1 MKAIQLILGLT
12 TIFILLTGVFDWP
25 LTSVVI
31 LIISTLFLFQGAIT
45 VLAMLYTWENEER
58 LKNISPPI
66 PQFEKPKHSFSL
78 IIPARHEKKVIGDT
92 LRAMSRLDYPQR
104 LLEVLVVVRQDDGGT
119 IREVSQALTKINRSN
134 FHLIVFDGEPINK
147 PHSLNIG
154 LYHAQ
159 HEVIGVFDA
168 EDEPHPQILR
178 FVDLKLS
185 QDKIDVV
192 QAGVQLINLDTAW
205 FSPLNC
211 LEYYFWYKSVLPF
224 FSHLG
229 ATPVGGNSVFFKKAA
244 LVNVLGW
251 DENCLT
257 EDADIGVRLSLS
269 GYRMG
274 TIYQER
280 LATLEETPPDLES
293 FVRQRSRWDQGYL
306 QIALKGDLFRFPG
319 LKQQFLMLYL
329 FLQPM
334 IHLLAL
340 ISLILL
346 PYSAMRLKVP
356 AGLAMFS
363 FVPGYVLLL
372 QLGIFVVGLFEM
384 GEKYNLKILPRHV
397 GNVVL
402 GFFSY
407 QLVLGYS
414 FLRAVGRLILG
425 FSRWEKTVHLN
436 AHREVVPVL
445 ALVAE
450 KYDFGDTEE
459 MRNRSLEMVK
469 KNSLSGVIYLGTPN
483 GL

>member
-1 MKAIQLILGLT
+1 MKVIQLILGII
-12 TIFILLTGVFDWP
+12 TIFMVLVAVFDWP

-31 LIISTLFLFQGAIT
+31 LLISALFLFQGAIT
-45 VLAMLYTWENEER
+45 VLAMLYTWENEDR
-58 LKNISPPI
+58 LKSINPPT
-66 PQFEKPKHSFSL
+66 PRFEKPKHSFSL
-78 IIPARHEKKVIGDT
+78 IIPARHEEKVIGDT
-92 LRAMSRLDYPQR
+92 LRAMSRLDYPQK
-104 LLEVLVVVRQDDGGT
+104 LLEVLVVVRQDDLET
-119 IREVSQALTKINRSN
+119 IKEISKTLNEINRAN

-147 PHSLNIG
+147 PHTLNIG

-159 HEVIGVFDA
+159 HEVVGVFDA

-178 FVDLKLS
+178 FVDLKLRRD
-185 QDKIDVV
+185 QVDVV

-224 FSHLG
+224 FSSLG

-244 LVNVLGW
+244 LIEVLGW

-257 EDADIGVRLSLS
+257 EDADVGVRLSLS
-269 GYRMG
+269 GYRIG

-280 LATLEETPPDLES
+280 LATLEETPPDLEG
-293 FVRQRSRWDQGYL
+293 FVCQRSRWDQGYL
-306 QIALKGDLFRFPG
+306 QIALKGDLFRFSEF
-319 LKQQFLMLYL
+319 KQQLLMLYL

-340 ISLILL
+340 VSLILL
-346 PYSAMRLKVP
+346 PYSAIRLKVP
-356 AGLAMFS
+356 TGLAMFS

-384 GEKYNLKILPRHV
+384 GEKYDLKISPRHL
-397 GNVVL
+397 GNVIF

-414 FLRAVGRLILG
+414 FLRAMGRLILG
-425 FSRWEKTVHLN
+425 FSGWEKTVHVN
-436 AHREVVPVL
+436 AHRKVL
-445 ALVAE
+445 PALSLVTEEFA
-450 KYDFGDTEE
+450 FGDTEK
-459 MRNRSLEMVK
+459 MTDQRLEMIK
-469 KNSLSGVIYLGTPN
+469 KNSLSGVIFLGTPH
-483 GL
+483 G

>member
-12 TIFILLTGVFDWP
+12 TIFILLTLAFDWP
-25 LTSVVI
+25 LVSVVI
-31 LIISTLFLFQGAIT
+31 LLISTLFLFQGAIT
-45 VLAMLYTWENEER
+45 VLAMLYTWESEER
-58 LKNISPPI
+58 LREISPPT
-66 PQFEKPKHSFSL
+66 PRFEKPKHSFSL
-78 IIPARHEKKVIGDT
+78 IISARHEEKVISDT
-92 LRAMSRLDYPQR
+92 LRAMGRLDYPQR
-104 LLEVLVVVRQDDGGT
+104 LLEVLVVVRQDDLGT
-119 IREVSQALTKINRSN
+119 IGEVSKTLSEINRSN
-134 FHLIVFDGEPINK
+134 FHLVVFDGEPINK

-178 FVDLKLS
+178 FVDLKLT
-185 QDKIDVV
+185 QDKVDVV

-224 FSHLG
+224 FSQMG

-244 LVNVLGW
+244 LVDVLGW

-257 EDADIGVRLSLS
+257 EDADVGVRLSLS
-269 GYRMG
+269 GYRIG

-280 LATLEETPPDLES
+280 LATLEETPPDLEG
-293 FVRQRSRWDQGYL
+293 FVCQRSRWDQGYL
-306 QIALKGDLFRFPG
+306 QIALKGDLFKFPG
-319 LKQQFLMLYL
+319 LKQQFLMFYL

-334 IHLLAL
+334 THLLAL
-340 ISLILL
+340 VSLILL
-346 PYSAMRLKVP
+346 PYSAIRLKVP

-384 GEKYNLKILPRHV
+384 GEKYNLKISPRHL
-397 GNVVL
+397 GNVIF

-414 FLRAVGRLILG
+414 FLRAAARLLLRFAG
-425 FSRWEKTVHLN
+425 WEKTVHIN
-436 AHREVVPVL
+436 AHREIVPSLAWVSERDDFLKEEALINHPLEVV
-445 ALVAE
+445 E
-450 KYDFGDTEE
+450 KD
-459 MRNRSLEMVK
+459 
-469 KNSLSGVIYLGTPN
+469 SLSGVIYLGTPH